1 MNCFS
6 VCFFFFLFMF
16 HPVNAKPIIRSSN
29 TTCEVN
35 HGGRV
40 FKEGDDVTIN
50 RKLFKVE
57 DCRLQR
63 AYQACGTH
71 LWFMLN
77 IVCEAVQ
84 AQKSKNDPASRFR
97 RFAQEELYSEACCL
111 KICTVTEMT
120 RYCPS

>member
-1 MNCFS
+1 
-6 VCFFFFLFMF
+6 MF
-16 HPVNAKPIIRSSN
+16 HPVNAKAIIRSSD
-29 TTCEVN
+29 TPCGGVE
-35 HGGRV
+35 HGGR
-40 FKEGDDVTIN
+40 FFQEGEDVTIN
-50 RKLFKVE
+50 RKLYKVE

-84 AQKSKNDPASRFR
+84 AQKSKTNRASLYR
-97 RFAQEELYSEACCL
+97 RFTQEELFSDACCL
-111 KICTVTEMT
+111 KICTIAEMT